1 MPVVATIKT
10 DWFRV
15 ISDINRQGISLKEI
29 ARELDV
35 SKSAV
40 IGWRAGAEP
49 GHGKGE
55 ALIEFWQLVTR
66 RPRDALPVNVTS
78 RRFVYLGRDKC

>member
-1 MPVVATIKT
+1 MPVIATFKT

-15 ISDINRQGISLKEI
+15 ITDITRCGVPIHEI

-40 IGWRAGAEP
+40 IGWKQGAEP
-49 GHGKGE
+49 GHSKGE
-55 ALIEFWQLVTR
+55 ALIEFWRSVTHLSR
-66 RPRDALPVNVTS
+66 ERLPVNIVS
-78 RRFVYLGRDKC
+78 RRFVYGRK

>member
-1 MPVVATIKT
+1 MPVIATIKT

-55 ALIEFWQLVTR
+55 ALSEFWQHVTQ
-66 RPRDALPVNVTS
+66 RPRDDLPVNVTGK
-78 RRFVYLGRDKC
+78 RFVYFSK